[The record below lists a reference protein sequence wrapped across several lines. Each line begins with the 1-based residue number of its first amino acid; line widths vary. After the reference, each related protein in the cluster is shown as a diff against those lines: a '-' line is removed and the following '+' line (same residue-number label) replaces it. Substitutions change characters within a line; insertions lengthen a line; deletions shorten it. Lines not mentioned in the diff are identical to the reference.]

1 MEPPYG
7 ECSTTPKKGGMK
19 MRARF
24 MATTAA
30 LTTGAL
36 LLVLASAH
44 AGSPWKG
51 EGEEGEHKDKHHDE
65 YLQELNLTPEQMEQ
79 FTKQRE
85 EKRSAMEGLRN
96 SIREKHRELREEL
109 DRETTDS
116 EKLASIVS
124 DLKSLEAQRI
134 DQKVK
139 SIVQMKEILTPEQ
152 FQKMQSMHKKHWK
165 EGHGKKGKK
174 GHRRCGGKDEAGEP
188 DLPSGQ
194 EQEPSTRTGE
204 SKAE

>member
-1 MEPPYG
+1 
-7 ECSTTPKKGGMK
+7 

-24 MATTAA
+24 MAITAGLA
-30 LTTGAL
+30 TGAL

-44 AGSPWKG
+44 AGCPWKG
-51 EGEEGEHKDKHHDE
+51 EGKEGEQKDTHHDE

-96 SIREKHRELREEL
+96 SIREKHGELREEL

-116 EKLASIVS
+116 EKLAGIVS
-124 DLKSLEAQRI
+124 ELKSLEAQRI

-139 SIVQMKEILTPEQ
+139 CIVQMKEILTPEQ
-152 FQKMQSMHKKHWK
+152 FQKLQSLRGKHWK
-165 EGHGKKGKK
+165 GGHGKKGKK
-174 GHRRCGGKDEAGEP
+174 GHHRRCGGKDEAGEP

-194 EQEPSTRTGE
+194 EQEPSTGTGE
-204 SKAE
+204 RAAE